1 MFDLH
6 LKSRTGGGTAT
17 PTKSVRTGGTATP
30 TMSVRTRGNE
40 LNKSVMTVGTGSGD
54 TGAGGTT
61 GGPVRQDLSL
71 IGAARGTQIM

>member
-17 PTKSVRTGGTATP
+17 PTKSVRTGGTA
-30 TMSVRTRGNE
+30 

-54 TGAGGTT
+54 TGAGGTI

>member
-17 PTKSVRTGGTATP
+17 PTKSVMTGGTATP
-30 TMSVRTRGNE
+30 IKSVRTSGTA